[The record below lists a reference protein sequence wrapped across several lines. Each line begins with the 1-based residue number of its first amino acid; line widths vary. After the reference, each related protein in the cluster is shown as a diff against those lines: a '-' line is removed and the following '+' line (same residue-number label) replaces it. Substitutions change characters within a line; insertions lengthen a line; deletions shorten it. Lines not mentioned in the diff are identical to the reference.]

1 MYWPLFHPPSVFQI
15 YQTGRI
21 SPIFLLPVLQ
31 VAHWS
36 VNQRSFPKAVPAVP
50 LFLFRRR
57 SNARS
62 MFYVAARKW
71 SLRPIDQGQLNL
83 RAPINLSWLPP
94 SFGKNAAVEEWPHW
108 GCVLAQAKLDFEW
121 YMFWGGNTF
130 RFANI
135 FSVYCFC
142 QCQLKFI

>member
-1 MYWPLFHPPSVFQI
+1 MTPIKLTLVCLELVLPTTEFVVPKNASNSQQILSVFQI

-36 VNQRSFPKAVPAVP
+36 VNQRSFPTDTPAVP

-71 SLRPIDQGQLNL
+71 SLRPIDQGQLFL
-83 RAPINLSWLPP
+83 RAPIYLS
-94 SFGKNAAVEEWPHW
+94 
-108 GCVLAQAKLDFEW
+108 
-121 YMFWGGNTF
+121 
-130 RFANI
+130 
-135 FSVYCFC
+135 
-142 QCQLKFI
+142 